1 MKLTLSWLKEFVDI
15 NSTPQDLAATLTMAG
30 LEVESLT
37 PLGNSASGAE
47 DWLFEIGVTA
57 NRGDCLGI
65 AGIAREIAALTGGQL
80 KTPPLSAPEKETG
93 ISKRVAIAIED
104 SQLCARYS
112 ARIVDE
118 VEVAASPSWLQQRLE
133 SCGIRPVNNLVDITN
148 YVMLETGQP
157 LHAFDFDRLKQ
168 KRIVVRRAGA
178 VIKFTTLDGVE
189 RELSAEDLL
198 ICDGAEPVALA
209 GVMGGMDSEV
219 TAATRSLLLESANF
233 APASIRRTAK
243 RLGLHSE
250 ASHRFERGVDPEGTI
265 TALNRAVYL
274 LGEIAGGRAEP
285 GIADR
290 YPGRTKPPTI
300 LLREAHIEKLLG
312 VKLDRVQA
320 AKLLGALGF
329 KTRDHARSRSLTVVP
344 PTSRADITR
353 EADVIEELARLHGY
367 DRIPTTLPLLRI
379 SGGRNDPRLAWERKL
394 RHLFAGE
401 GLSEVINLPFTAE
414 SLNRS
419 FPGIWPGVP
428 TAVSLVNPL
437 AKENAEM
444 RHSLLPGLI
453 DNLRLNLAH
462 KVSSFHAYH
471 LGKVF
476 CLGADGE
483 AVERQCV
490 AGLLHGPRARE
501 GLRLGAEPPVDFLQ
515 CKGVVEAVLDLF
527 HLQERVTWT
536 PLEVGFLHPGN
547 SAGVLYGE
555 APLGYF
561 GQLHPDAADRLEL
574 PTFFLFELDLE
585 KLLQY
590 APRRISVCSLPR
602 FPAVERDVAVV
613 VDRDF
618 ASQRV
623 INWIENLGEALIE
636 HVEVFDQYL
645 GAPVPEGKKSL
656 AYKVSYRAEDRT
668 LTDAEINELHQRL
681 VDQLGN
687 VFGAE
692 LRR

>member
-1 MKLTLSWLKEFVDI
+1 M
-15 NSTPQDLAATLTMAG
+15 
-30 LEVESLT
+30 
-37 PLGNSASGAE
+37 
-47 DWLFEIGVTA
+47 
-57 NRGDCLGI
+57 
-65 AGIAREIAALTGGQL
+65 
-80 KTPPLSAPEKETG
+80 
-93 ISKRVAIAIED
+93 
-104 SQLCARYS
+104 
-112 ARIVDE
+112 
-118 VEVAASPSWLQQRLE
+118 
-133 SCGIRPVNNLVDITN
+133 
-148 YVMLETGQP
+148 
-157 LHAFDFDRLKQ
+157 
-168 KRIVVRRAGA
+168 
-178 VIKFTTLDGVE
+178 
-189 RELSAEDLL
+189 
-198 ICDGAEPVALA
+198 
-209 GVMGGMDSEV
+209 
-219 TAATRSLLLESANF
+219 
-233 APASIRRTAK
+233 
-243 RLGLHSE
+243 
-250 ASHRFERGVDPEGTI
+250 
-265 TALNRAVYL
+265 
-274 LGEIAGGRAEP
+274 
-285 GIADR
+285 
-290 YPGRTKPPTI
+290 
-300 LLREAHIEKLLG
+300 
-312 VKLDRVQA
+312 
-320 AKLLGALGF
+320 
-329 KTRDHARSRSLTVVP
+329 
-344 PTSRADITR
+344 
-353 EADVIEELARLHGY
+353 
-367 DRIPTTLPLLRI
+367 
-379 SGGRNDPRLAWERKL
+379 
-394 RHLFAGE
+394 
-401 GLSEVINLPFTAE
+401 PFTAE

-428 TAVSLVNPL
+428 KAVSLVNPL

-462 KVSSFHAYH
+462 KVSGFHAYH

-476 CLGADGE
+476 CLATDGE
-483 AVERQCV
+483 AVERLCV

-527 HLQERVTWT
+527 HLRERVTWT

-547 SAGVLYGE
+547 SAGLLYGE

-585 KLLQY
+585 KLLEY

-602 FPAVERDVAVV
+602 FPAVERDVAIV

-618 ASQRV
+618 ASQQV
-623 INWIENLGEALIE
+623 ISWIENLGEALIE